1 MYKIKRERN
10 RSRIETEVIYHSR
23 KIKQI
28 GILCLFLF
36 FIFLN
41 LTHGFE
47 PYNTIATVVE
57 ALDGDTILALI
68 DDEPQ
73 KLGLFGIDA
82 PEVLWGPKLKWDADI
97 CGVSKIHMGSLGQL
111 ATQYTKTL
119 LHKDDQIKA
128 TIYEKGIDELM
139 AIVCLPDGT
148 CLNERI
154 VQDGYACVS
163 KKRPKLLPEADFK
176 KLKELLGEAK
186 KNKYGLWERAYKT
199 MECLC
204 QYQWKD

>member
-1 MYKIKRERN
+1 M
-10 RSRIETEVIYHSR
+10 V
-23 KIKQI
+23 
-28 GILCLFLF
+28 
-36 FIFLN
+36 
-41 LTHGFE
+41 
-47 PYNTIATVVE
+47 
-57 ALDGDTILALI
+57 LI

-82 PEVLWGPKLKWDADI
+82 PEELWGPKLKWDADI

-119 LHKDDQIKA
+119 LHKGDQIKV
-128 TIYEKGIDELM
+128 TIYEKGRLDEHM

-148 CLNERI
+148 FLNEKI

-163 KKRPKLLPEADFK
+163 KKRPKLLPETEF
-176 KLKELLGEAK
+176 KELEELLEDAK
-186 KNKYGLWERAYKT
+186 KNKYGLWRKAYKT